1 MKEEITEYQPAE
13 DTVTR
18 VQCDGC
24 TTTWD
29 DRSDDEC
36 NHVMLDATIE
46 RKSFDGWDSKSYKWN
61 STSLSS
67 MSANRMAA
75 VDTAEYCDTCWS
87 GFFTTGHAV
96 EVTESEYYVEEET
109 TEEYYCDFCGDG
121 MGESV
126 DREVSVNPR
135 IEKEKEKRGHNVL
148 TTERKTVAIVREL
161 GESVTCGTRGRKYA
175 KRDDD
180 YDCCHSCARE
190 IFDRHPGPGFV
201 RQVAGATAR
210 CTADMCKQIKDIML
224 LNGV

>member
-1 MKEEITEYQPAE
+1 MKEAVTEYQPAE

-29 DRSDDEC
+29 DRSDDGC
-36 NHVMLDATIE
+36 NHVMLDAKIE
-46 RKSFDGWDSKSYKWN
+46 KKSFDHWRSESMWN
-61 STSLSS
+61 NTSLSRV
-67 MSANRMAA
+67 SANRIAA

-87 GFFTTGHAV
+87 GFFMKSHAV
-96 EVTESEYYVEEET
+96 EITESEYYVEQET
-109 TEEYYCDFCGDG
+109 TEKYYCDFCGDG

-135 IEKEKEKRGHNVL
+135 IEKEQEKPENNAL
-148 TTERKTVAIVREL
+148 FTERETVAIVREL

-175 KRDDD
+175 KRDDK
-180 YDCCHSCARE
+180 YDCCRSCSRE
-190 IFDRHPGPGFV
+190 IFNINQSTGML
-201 RQVAGATAR
+201 RQICSGVV
-210 CTADMCKQIKDIML
+210 DMIL